1 MSKEIQHKQGEEA
14 MNSNVQPLS
23 PADQPADGRPRP
35 AESGLQHVPGILPAP
50 WSIPDAAGGFGTGL
64 PRSAHIPGTLP
75 GISGA
80 GHALSLQVGVSL
92 SSS

>member
-1 MSKEIQHKQGEEA
+1 MSEGIRQKQGEEA
-14 MNSNVQPLS
+14 MNDSVPTPPVDNL
-23 PADQPADGRPRP
+23 ADGRPRP

-50 WSIPDAAGGFGTGL
+50 WSIPDAAGSFGTGL

-75 GISGA
+75 GISST
-80 GHALSLQVGVSL
+80 GHALSLQVGLSL